1 MSGSSMRWLV
11 WFAVLVIAASF
22 AALFAAS
29 LVACSSDEPPQAQA
43 DQQSAAAQAEVQQT
57 EQQPEAEAQEQPQ
70 TQHQEH
76 QSDAAVTDARQSV
89 QQAETQD
96 SDQADPDPQ
105 QEQSSAAA
113 SQDQQQQTESESQAQ
128 QESAAQ
134 QAQSS
139 QTSQAS
145 ARTLDGV
152 RGIVDPSNDGW
163 PREVEGL
170 NGIVSIPAKPLRIIT
185 ASVGHDEMTLA
196 LVPSERLVAVGAA
209 TKNSTYSNVAVLV
222 QEKAE
227 ITRDP
232 EVIIAQSPDVV
243 VTSPFFPVEA
253 IDALERVGVVV
264 IQTEL
269 IQSPEA
275 RINSILLMGYI
286 FGEETRAFEFAD
298 EVQARYE
305 TLISITSAKSP
316 QPSVLALTQY
326 SDTLWVAGGNSTEGG
341 VILAAGGVNA
351 AEVAGIQGNQTTSLE
366 GVIAMAPEI
375 IIIAQ
380 PIEFG
385 AEEFRQSLLDNEA
398 LAEVPA
404 IRNGA
409 VHVVESKHFTT
420 LSYWNI
426 RGAED
431 LARLLWPEDFPEP
444 PAESFSLAEQAE

>member
-1 MSGSSMRWLV
+1 MLGSRMRSLV
-11 WFAVLVIAASF
+11 WIGALVIAT
-22 AALFAAS
+22 L
-29 LVACSSDEPPQAQA
+29 LVACSSDEPPQPQA
-43 DQQSAAAQAEVQQT
+43 DQQSAAAQADVQQS
-57 EQQPEAEAQEQPQ
+57 EQQPEAQPEAEAEEQPQSQQQEQQSDTAVAEAQQSEQQVEAQQSEQEDPEQQQEQP
-70 TQHQEH
+70 
-76 QSDAAVTDARQSV
+76 
-89 QQAETQD
+89 
-96 SDQADPDPQ
+96 
-105 QEQSSAAA
+105 SAAA

-128 QESAAQ
+128 EESAAQ
-134 QAQSS
+134 QAQS
-139 QTSQAS
+139 TQAS
-145 ARTLDGV
+145 TRTLEGV
-152 RGIVDPSNDGW
+152 RGIVEPGNSGW

-209 TKNSTYSNVAVLV
+209 TKNFTYSNVAALV

-253 IDALERVGVVV
+253 IDALQRVGIVV

-286 FGEETRAFEFAD
+286 LGEEDRAFEFAD

-305 TLISITSAKSP
+305 RLISITSAKSP

-351 AEVAGIQGNQTTSLE
+351 AEAAGIQGNQTTSLE

-375 IIIAQ
+375 IVIAQ

-444 PAESFSLAEQAE
+444 PAESFSLAE